1 MEHRHRNFSRISSNK
16 TNAIGLKMSPMIR
29 NTFHEY
35 KGTLLFISLMLVF
48 RSSFADFNHVPTGSM
63 KPTILV
69 GDRISINK
77 LAYDIH
83 LPFSRISI
91 AQLANPVRGDI
102 VVFNSAVSQERLVKR
117 VVGVPGDAVQMNNN
131 EITINGQTLRYQNRG
146 NTPFTSDLNENL
158 LGITH
163 QIRINKNGSN
173 ASNFSQVTVPEGMY
187 LVLGDNR
194 DNSADSRFIGFVPRD
209 EIIGRSSNVVYSL
222 DTQNYYLPR
231 SERLFKALD

>member
-1 MEHRHRNFSRISSNK
+1 MKQIIK
-16 TNAIGLKMSPMIR
+16 
-29 NTFHEY
+29 NTFQEY
-35 KGTLLFISLMLVF
+35 KGTILFISLMLVF

-83 LPFSRISI
+83 LPFSGISI
-91 AQLANPVRGDI
+91 AHIANPERGDI
-102 VVFNSAVSQERLVKR
+102 IVFNSAVSQNRLVKR
-117 VVGVPGDAVQMNNN
+117 VIGVPGDTLQMNNN
-131 EITINGQTLRYQNRG
+131 EITINDQKLGYQLSDDRPS
-146 NTPFTSDLNENL
+146 TADLNENL
-158 LGITH
+158 LGISH

-173 ASNFSQVTVPEGMY
+173 ASNFSLVTVPQNMY

-209 EIIGRSSNVVYSL
+209 EIIGRSSKVVFSL
-222 DTQNYYLPR
+222 DTENFYLPR
-231 SERLFKALD
+231 SERLFKTL